1 MINKAKFENI
11 ASGASIFLHDENWPF
26 SDYSTEVDVRMDEED
41 RAGDWGVHETY
52 TFLGKRLHHIE
63 GDLLAQD
70 SAEYWQRRLDF
81 IQAITPSKSQ
91 RVFGK
96 LRLELEGIYEETW
109 CYCTLDGWPELPLA
123 ALSPSAGRFLVT
135 FKSYD
140 PRLYGSYLNEIVL
153 DTLSTTRGRI
163 YDKTYSYTYSFI
175 GTSTLD
181 AANAGNAE
189 TRPTVIVYGPAT
201 NPRIQLNSASEVEQ
215 FVQVNTVIPNGSF
228 ITIDFAET
236 TATDSEGTDIYS
248 SLDQG
253 SEWWTLKPGSNE
265 VLFLAEDA
273 SAPAK
278 AVVRWHNAYMI

>member
-1 MINKAKFENI
+1 
-11 ASGASIFLHDENWPF
+11 
-26 SDYSTEVDVRMDEED
+26 MDEED